1 MADTRPRPPAAPTP
15 PASGP
20 DGDGEALQTT
30 EHGVKVHEVRD
41 TTTEREFT
49 VQRRS
54 QTQMV
59 IRRFM
64 AHKLAVGSL
73 VVFVLVVIIS
83 LVGGRFWKYGYAD
96 ITDEFSSPP
105 SLEHPMGT
113 DDIGHDSLAQVLRG
127 AQKSVQVALMVA
139 LLATTLG
146 TVIGALAGYY
156 RGWVDS
162 ALMRFT
168 DLVLTIPSI
177 AILAVLASTVASQAG
192 NWFFIGLVLALL
204 QWTYIAR
211 VVRGTFLSL
220 REKEF
225 VEAAR
230 ALGASD
236 SRIMFRHLLPN
247 ASGSIIVNAT
257 ITVAIAILAVLASTV
272 ASQAGNWFFI
282 GLILALLQWTY
293 IARVVRGTFLSLREK
308 EFVEAA
314 RALGASDTRIMFRHL
329 LPNATGSI
337 IVNATVTVA
346 IAILLETALSFLGL
360 GIKPPDTSLGLL
372 VSTGQQAA
380 TTRPWLFYFPGLVI
394 IVIALTINF
403 VGDGLRDAF
412 DPTQTRVR
420 A

>member
-247 ASGSIIVNAT
+247 ATGSIIVNAT
-257 ITVAIAILAVLASTV
+257 ITVAIAIL
-272 ASQAGNWFFI
+272 
-282 GLILALLQWTY
+282 
-293 IARVVRGTFLSLREK
+293 
-308 EFVEAA
+308 
-314 RALGASDTRIMFRHL
+314 
-329 LPNATGSI
+329 
-337 IVNATVTVA
+337 
-346 IAILLETALSFLGL
+346 LETALSYLGL
-360 GIKPPDTSLGLL
+360 GIKAPDTSLGLL
-372 VSTGQQAA
+372 ISAGQQAA
-380 TTRPWLFYFPGLVI
+380 TTRPWLFYFPGII
-394 IVIALTINF
+394 IVIIALTINF
-403 VGDGLRDAF
+403 IGDGLRDAF

>member
-1 MADTRPRPPAAPTP
+1 MADTRPRQPAAEA
-15 PASGP
+15 PAGP
-20 DGDGEALQTT
+20 AGDGQDLQTT
-30 EHGVKVHEVRD
+30 EHGVQVHEVAE
-41 TTTEREFT
+41 TSTEREFT
-49 VQRRS
+49 VVRRS
-54 QTQMV
+54 QTQMI

-73 VVFVLVVIIS
+73 VVFLLVVVIS
-83 LVGGRFWKYGYAD
+83 LIGGRFWKYGYAD

-127 AQKSVQVALMVA
+127 AQKSVQVALMVSI
-139 LLATTLG
+139 LATTLG
-146 TVIGALAGYY
+146 AVIGALAGYY

-168 DLVLTIPSI
+168 DLVLTIP
-177 AILAVLASTVASQAG
+177 
-192 NWFFIGLVLALL
+192 
-204 QWTYIAR
+204 
-211 VVRGTFLSL
+211 
-220 REKEF
+220 
-225 VEAAR
+225 
-230 ALGASD
+230 
-236 SRIMFRHLLPN
+236 
-247 ASGSIIVNAT
+247 
-257 ITVAIAILAVLASTV
+257 AIAILAVLGATV
-272 ASQAGNWFFI
+272 ADQAGNWFFI

-337 IVNATVTVA
+337 IVNATITVA
-346 IAILLETALSFLGL
+346 VAILLETALSYLGL
-360 GIKPPDTSLGLL
+360 GIRPPDTSLGLL
-372 VSTGQQAA
+372 ISAGQQAA
-380 TTRPWLFYFPGLVI
+380 TTRPWLFYFPGLI
-394 IVIALTINF
+394 IIIIALTINF
-403 VGDGLRDAF
+403 IGDGLRDAF

>member
-1 MADTRPRPPAAPTP
+1 MADTRPRPPATESQPSADV
-15 PASGP
+15 A
-20 DGDGEALQTT
+20 GDGQRLQTT
-30 EHGVKVHEVRD
+30 EHGVKVHEVPS

-49 VQRRS
+49 VVRRS
-54 QTQMV
+54 QTQMI
-59 IRRFM
+59 IRRFL

-73 VVFVLVVIIS
+73 VVFLVVVIIS

-105 SLEHPMGT
+105 SLAHPMGT

-139 LLATTLG
+139 FLATAIG

-177 AILAVLASTVASQAG
+177 AILAVLASTVAS
-192 NWFFIGLVLALL
+192 
-204 QWTYIAR
+204 
-211 VVRGTFLSL
+211 
-220 REKEF
+220 E
-225 VEAAR
+225 
-230 ALGASD
+230 
-236 SRIMFRHLLPN
+236 
-247 ASGSIIVNAT
+247 
-257 ITVAIAILAVLASTV
+257 
-272 ASQAGNWFFI
+272 AGNWFFI

-346 IAILLETALSFLGL
+346 IAILLETSLSFLGL

>member
-1 MADTRPRPPAAPTP
+1 MADTRPRPPETR
-15 PASGP
+15 STVEETGN
-20 DGDGEALQTT
+20 GQELQTT
-30 EHGVKVHEVRD
+30 EHGVQVHEVSQ

-49 VQRRS
+49 VVRRS
-54 QTQMV
+54 QTQMI

-73 VVFVLVVIIS
+73 VVFLLVVVVS
-83 LVGGRFWKYGYAD
+83 LIGGRFWKYGYAD

-113 DDIGHDSLAQVLRG
+113 DDIGHDSFAQVLRG

-139 LLATTLG
+139 FLATTIG
-146 TVIGALAGYY
+146 AVIGALAGYY

-177 AILAVLASTVASQAG
+177 AILAVLAATVTEQAG

-204 QWTYIAR
+204 LWVYIAR

-236 SRIMFRHLLPN
+236 ARIMFRHLLPN
-247 ASGSIIVNAT
+247 AAGS
-257 ITVAIAILAVLASTV
+257 L
-272 ASQAGNWFFI
+272 
-282 GLILALLQWTY
+282 
-293 IARVVRGTFLSLREK
+293 
-308 EFVEAA
+308 
-314 RALGASDTRIMFRHL
+314 
-329 LPNATGSI
+329 
-337 IVNATVTVA
+337 IVNATVMVS
-346 IAILLETALSFLGL
+346 IAILTETALSFLGL
-360 GIKPPDTSLGLL
+360 GIRPPDTSLGLL

-394 IVIALTINF
+394 IIIALTINF

>member
-1 MADTRPRPPAAPTP
+1 MADTRPRPPATQAESTTEP
-15 PASGP
+15 G
-20 DGDGEALQTT
+20 GDGQGLQTT
-30 EHGVKVHEVRD
+30 EHGVQVHEVAA

-49 VQRRS
+49 VVRRS
-54 QTQMV
+54 QTQMI

-73 VVFVLVVIIS
+73 VVFLLLVIIS
-83 LVGGRFWKYGYAD
+83 LIGGRFWKYGYAD
-96 ITDEFSSPP
+96 ITDQFSTPP

-113 DDIGHDSLAQVLRG
+113 DDIGHDTLAQVLRG
-127 AQKSVQVALMVA
+127 SQKSVQVALMVA
-139 LLATTLG
+139 ILATVVG
-146 TVIGALAGYY
+146 AVIGALAGYY

-168 DLVLTIPSI
+168 DLILTIPAI
-177 AILAVLASTVASQAG
+177 AILAVLASVVASEAG
-192 NWFFIGLVLALL
+192 NWFFIGLV
-204 QWTYIAR
+204 
-211 VVRGTFLSL
+211 
-220 REKEF
+220 
-225 VEAAR
+225 
-230 ALGASD
+230 
-236 SRIMFRHLLPN
+236 
-247 ASGSIIVNAT
+247 
-257 ITVAIAILAVLASTV
+257 
-272 ASQAGNWFFI
+272 
-282 GLILALLQWTY
+282 LALLQWTY

-346 IAILLETALSFLGL
+346 VAILTETALSYLGL

-372 VSTGQQAA
+372 ISTGQQAA
-380 TTRPWLFYFPGLVI
+380 TTRPWLFYFPGLI
-394 IVIALTINF
+394 IVIIALTINF
-403 VGDGLRDAF
+403 IGDGLRDAF

>member
-1 MADTRPRPPAAPTP
+1 MADTRPRPPATQPSTD
-15 PASGP
+15 PA
-20 DGDGEALQTT
+20 GDGQALQTT
-30 EHGVKVHEVRD
+30 EHGVQVHDVRS

-49 VQRRS
+49 VVRRS

-73 VVFVLVVIIS
+73 VVFLLVVIIS
-83 LVGGRFWKYGYAD
+83 LIGGRFWKYGYAD
-96 ITDEFSSPP
+96 ITDQFSSPP

-113 DDIGHDSLAQVLRG
+113 DDIGHDTLAQVLRG
-127 AQKSVQVALMVA
+127 SQKSVQVALMVA
-139 LLATTLG
+139 ILATVIG
-146 TVIGALAGYY
+146 AVIGALAGYY

-168 DLVLTIPSI
+168 DLILTIPAI
-177 AILAVLASTVASQAG
+177 AILAVLASVVASEAG
-192 NWFFIGLVLALL
+192 NWFFIGLV
-204 QWTYIAR
+204 
-211 VVRGTFLSL
+211 
-220 REKEF
+220 
-225 VEAAR
+225 
-230 ALGASD
+230 
-236 SRIMFRHLLPN
+236 
-247 ASGSIIVNAT
+247 
-257 ITVAIAILAVLASTV
+257 
-272 ASQAGNWFFI
+272 
-282 GLILALLQWTY
+282 LALLQWTY

-337 IVNATVTVA
+337 IVNATITVA
-346 IAILLETALSFLGL
+346 VAILTETALSYLGL

-372 VSTGQQAA
+372 ISTGQQAA
-380 TTRPWLFYFPGLVI
+380 TTRPWLFYFPGLI
-394 IVIALTINF
+394 IVIIALTINF
-403 VGDGLRDAF
+403 IGDGLRDAF

>member
-1 MADTRPRPPAAPTP
+1 MADTRPRPPATQRP
-15 PASGP
+15 PDAAGDEP
-20 DGDGEALQTT
+20 DLQRT
-30 EHGVKVHEVRD
+30 EHGVQVHEVPA

-49 VQRRS
+49 IKRRS

-73 VVFVLVVIIS
+73 AVFLLVVVIS
-83 LVGGRFWKYGYAD
+83 LIGGRFWKYGYAD

-105 SLEHPMGT
+105 SLTHPMGT
-113 DDIGHDSLAQVLRG
+113 DDIGHDTLAQVLRG

-139 LLATTLG
+139 ILATTIG
-146 TVIGALAGYY
+146 AVIGALAGYY

-177 AILAVLASTVASQAG
+177 AILAVLAATLADKAG
-192 NWFFIGLVLALL
+192 NWFFIGLV
-204 QWTYIAR
+204 
-211 VVRGTFLSL
+211 
-220 REKEF
+220 
-225 VEAAR
+225 
-230 ALGASD
+230 
-236 SRIMFRHLLPN
+236 
-247 ASGSIIVNAT
+247 
-257 ITVAIAILAVLASTV
+257 
-272 ASQAGNWFFI
+272 
-282 GLILALLQWTY
+282 LALLQWTY

-346 IAILLETALSFLGL
+346 IAILLETALSYLGL

-372 VSTGQQAA
+372 VATGQQAA
-380 TTRPWLFYFPGLVI
+380 TTRPWLFYFPGVI
-394 IVIALTINF
+394 IVIVALTINF

>member
-1 MADTRPRPPAAPTP
+1 MADTRPRPPATQPPTDP
-15 PASGP
+15 G
-20 DGDGEALQTT
+20 GDKALLTT
-30 EHGVKVHEVRD
+30 EHGVQVHEVPS

-49 VQRRS
+49 VVRRS

-73 VVFVLVVIIS
+73 VVFLLVVIIS
-83 LVGGRFWKYGYAD
+83 LIGGRFWKYGYAD
-96 ITDEFSSPP
+96 ITDQFSTPP

-113 DDIGHDSLAQVLRG
+113 DDIGHDTLAQVLRG
-127 AQKSVQVALMVA
+127 SQKSVQVALMVA
-139 LLATTLG
+139 ILATVIG
-146 TVIGALAGYY
+146 AVIGALAGYY

-168 DLVLTIPSI
+168 DLILTIPAI
-177 AILAVLASTVASQAG
+177 AILAVLASVVASEAG
-192 NWFFIGLVLALL
+192 NWFFIGLV
-204 QWTYIAR
+204 
-211 VVRGTFLSL
+211 
-220 REKEF
+220 
-225 VEAAR
+225 
-230 ALGASD
+230 
-236 SRIMFRHLLPN
+236 
-247 ASGSIIVNAT
+247 
-257 ITVAIAILAVLASTV
+257 
-272 ASQAGNWFFI
+272 
-282 GLILALLQWTY
+282 LALLQWTY

-337 IVNATVTVA
+337 IVNATITVA
-346 IAILLETALSFLGL
+346 VAILVETALSYLGL

-372 VSTGQQAA
+372 ISTGQQAA
-380 TTRPWLFYFPGLVI
+380 TTRPWLFYFPGLI
-394 IVIALTINF
+394 IVIIALTINF
-403 VGDGLRDAF
+403 IGDGLRDAF

>member
-1 MADTRPRPPAAPTP
+1 MADTRPRPPATQTP
-15 PASGP
+15 PTTDPG
-20 DGDGEALQTT
+20 GDGQLQTT
-30 EHGVKVHEVRD
+30 EHGVHVHEVPA

-49 VQRRS
+49 VVRRS
-54 QTQMV
+54 QTQMI
-59 IRRFM
+59 IRRFL

-73 VVFVLVVIIS
+73 VVFLVVVIIS

-96 ITDEFSSPP
+96 ITDQFSSPP
-105 SLEHPMGT
+105 SLAHPMGT

-127 AQKSVQVALMVA
+127 SQKSVQVALMVA
-139 LLATTLG
+139 FLATAIG

-168 DLVLTIPSI
+168 DLVLTIPS
-177 AILAVLASTVASQAG
+177 
-192 NWFFIGLVLALL
+192 
-204 QWTYIAR
+204 
-211 VVRGTFLSL
+211 
-220 REKEF
+220 
-225 VEAAR
+225 
-230 ALGASD
+230 
-236 SRIMFRHLLPN
+236 
-247 ASGSIIVNAT
+247 
-257 ITVAIAILAVLASTV
+257 IAILAVLASTV

-360 GIKPPDTSLGLL
+360 GIRPPDTSLGLL

>member
-1 MADTRPRPPAAPTP
+1 MADTRPRPPATESQPSADV
-15 PASGP
+15 AS
-20 DGDGEALQTT
+20 DGQRLQTT
-30 EHGVKVHEVRD
+30 EHGVKVHEVPS

-49 VQRRS
+49 VVRRS
-54 QTQMV
+54 QTQMI
-59 IRRFM
+59 IRRFL

-73 VVFVLVVIIS
+73 VVFLVVVIIS

-96 ITDEFSSPP
+96 ITDQFSSPP
-105 SLEHPMGT
+105 SLAHPMGT

-127 AQKSVQVALMVA
+127 SQKSVQVALMVA
-139 LLATTLG
+139 FLATAIG

-177 AILAVLASTVASQAG
+177 AILAVLASTV
-192 NWFFIGLVLALL
+192 
-204 QWTYIAR
+204 
-211 VVRGTFLSL
+211 
-220 REKEF
+220 
-225 VEAAR
+225 
-230 ALGASD
+230 
-236 SRIMFRHLLPN
+236 
-247 ASGSIIVNAT
+247 
-257 ITVAIAILAVLASTV
+257 
-272 ASQAGNWFFI
+272 
-282 GLILALLQWTY
+282 ALLQWTY

>member
-257 ITVAIAILAVLASTV
+257 ITVAIAIL
-272 ASQAGNWFFI
+272 
-282 GLILALLQWTY
+282 
-293 IARVVRGTFLSLREK
+293 
-308 EFVEAA
+308 
-314 RALGASDTRIMFRHL
+314 
-329 LPNATGSI
+329 
-337 IVNATVTVA
+337 
-346 IAILLETALSFLGL
+346 LETALSYLGL
-360 GIKPPDTSLGLL
+360 GIKAPDTSLGLL
-372 VSTGQQAA
+372 ISAGQQAA
-380 TTRPWLFYFPGLVI
+380 TTRPWLFYFPGII
-394 IVIALTINF
+394 IVIIALTINF
-403 VGDGLRDAF
+403 IGDGLRDAF

>member
-1 MADTRPRPPAAPTP
+1 MADTRPRPPATPTDN
-15 PASGP
+15 G
-20 DGDGEALQTT
+20 GDGQALETT
-30 EHGVKVHEVRD
+30 EHGVKVHEVQA

-49 VQRRS
+49 VVRRS
-54 QTQMV
+54 QSQMV

-73 VVFVLVVIIS
+73 VVFVLVVIVS
-83 LVGGRFWKYGYAD
+83 LIGGRFWKYGYAD
-96 ITDEFSSPP
+96 ITDQFSSPP

-139 LLATTLG
+139 ILATTIGAL
-146 TVIGALAGYY
+146 IGALAGYY

-236 SRIMFRHLLPN
+236 
-247 ASGSIIVNAT
+247 
-257 ITVAIAILAVLASTV
+257 
-272 ASQAGNWFFI
+272 
-282 GLILALLQWTY
+282 
-293 IARVVRGTFLSLREK
+293 
-308 EFVEAA
+308 
-314 RALGASDTRIMFRHL
+314 TRIMFKHL

-337 IVNATVTVA
+337 IVNATITVA
-346 IAILLETALSFLGL
+346 VAILVETALSYLGL
-360 GIKPPDTSLGLL
+360 GIRPPDTSLGLL
-372 VSTGQQAA
+372 ISTGQQAA
-380 TTRPWLFYFPGLVI
+380 TTRPWLFYFPGLI
-394 IVIALTINF
+394 IVIIALTINF
-403 VGDGLRDAF
+403 IGDGLRDAF

>member
-1 MADTRPRPPAAPTP
+1 MADTRPRPPETRPAAGTT
-15 PASGP
+15 
-20 DGDGEALQTT
+20 GDGQDLQTT
-30 EHGVKVHEVRD
+30 EHGVQVHEVPQ
-41 TTTEREFT
+41 TTAEREFT
-49 VQRRS
+49 VVRRS

-73 VVFVLVVIIS
+73 VVFTLVVIVS
-83 LVGGRFWKYGYAD
+83 LIGGRFWKYNYAD

-105 SLEHPMGT
+105 SLAHPMGT

-127 AQKSVQVALMVA
+127 AQKSVQVALLVA
-139 LLATTLG
+139 FLSTTVG
-146 TVIGALAGYY
+146 AVIGALAGYY

-168 DLVLTIPSI
+168 DLILTIPSI
-177 AILAVLASTVASQAG
+177 AILAVLAATLADKAG
-192 NWFFIGLVLALL
+192 NWFFVGVVLALL
-204 QWTYIAR
+204 LWTYIAR

-236 SRIMFRHLLPN
+236 
-247 ASGSIIVNAT
+247 A
-257 ITVAIAILAVLASTV
+257 
-272 ASQAGNWFFI
+272 
-282 GLILALLQWTY
+282 
-293 IARVVRGTFLSLREK
+293 
-308 EFVEAA
+308 
-314 RALGASDTRIMFRHL
+314 RIMFRHL

-337 IVNATVTVA
+337 IVNATVMVSVA
-346 IAILLETALSFLGL
+346 ILTETALSYLGL
-360 GIKPPDTSLGLL
+360 GIKAPDTSLGLL
-372 VSTGQQAA
+372 ISTGQQAA
-380 TTRPWLFYFPGLVI
+380 QTRPWLFYFPGLMI
-394 IVIALTINF
+394 IIIALTINF

>member
-1 MADTRPRPPAAPTP
+1 MADTRPRPPETR
-15 PASGP
+15 STIEETGN
-20 DGDGEALQTT
+20 GQELQTT
-30 EHGVKVHEVRD
+30 EHGVQVHEVPQ

-49 VQRRS
+49 VVRRS

-73 VVFVLVVIIS
+73 VVFLLVVVVS
-83 LVGGRFWKYGYAD
+83 LIGGRFWKYGYAD

-113 DDIGHDSLAQVLRG
+113 DDIGHDSFAQVLRG

-139 LLATTLG
+139 FLATTIG
-146 TVIGALAGYY
+146 AVIGALAGYY

-177 AILAVLASTVASQAG
+177 AILAVLAATVSEQAG

-204 QWTYIAR
+204 LWVYIAR

-236 SRIMFRHLLPN
+236 ARIMFRHLLPN
-247 ASGSIIVNAT
+247 AAGS
-257 ITVAIAILAVLASTV
+257 L
-272 ASQAGNWFFI
+272 
-282 GLILALLQWTY
+282 
-293 IARVVRGTFLSLREK
+293 
-308 EFVEAA
+308 
-314 RALGASDTRIMFRHL
+314 
-329 LPNATGSI
+329 
-337 IVNATVTVA
+337 IVNATVMVS
-346 IAILLETALSFLGL
+346 IAILTETALSFLGL
-360 GIKPPDTSLGLL
+360 GIRPPDTSLGLL

-394 IVIALTINF
+394 IIIALTINF

>member
-1 MADTRPRPPAAPTP
+1 MADTRPRPPATPTDD
-15 PASGP
+15 G
-20 DGDGEALQTT
+20 GDGQALETT
-30 EHGVKVHEVRD
+30 EHGVKVHEVPA

-49 VQRRS
+49 VVRRS
-54 QTQMV
+54 QSQMV

-73 VVFVLVVIIS
+73 VVFVLVVIVS
-83 LVGGRFWKYGYAD
+83 LIGGRFWKYGYAD
-96 ITDEFSSPP
+96 ITDQFSSPP

-139 LLATTLG
+139 ILATTIGAL
-146 TVIGALAGYY
+146 IGALAGYY

-236 SRIMFRHLLPN
+236 
-247 ASGSIIVNAT
+247 
-257 ITVAIAILAVLASTV
+257 
-272 ASQAGNWFFI
+272 
-282 GLILALLQWTY
+282 
-293 IARVVRGTFLSLREK
+293 
-308 EFVEAA
+308 
-314 RALGASDTRIMFRHL
+314 TRIMFKHL

-337 IVNATVTVA
+337 IVNATITVA
-346 IAILLETALSFLGL
+346 VAILIETALSYLGL
-360 GIKPPDTSLGLL
+360 GIRPPDTSLGLL
-372 VSTGQQAA
+372 ISAGQQAA
-380 TTRPWLFYFPGLVI
+380 TTRPWLFYFPGLI
-394 IVIALTINF
+394 IVIIALTINF
-403 VGDGLRDAF
+403 IGDGLRDAF

>member
-1 MADTRPRPPAAPTP
+1 MADTRPRPPETR
-15 PASGP
+15 STIEETGN
-20 DGDGEALQTT
+20 GQELQTT
-30 EHGVKVHEVRD
+30 EHGVQVHEVPQ

-49 VQRRS
+49 VVRRS

-73 VVFVLVVIIS
+73 VVFLLVVVVS
-83 LVGGRFWKYGYAD
+83 LIGGRFWKYGYAD

-113 DDIGHDSLAQVLRG
+113 DDIGHDSFAQVLRG

-139 LLATTLG
+139 FLATTIG
-146 TVIGALAGYY
+146 AVIGALAGYY

-177 AILAVLASTVASQAG
+177 AILAVLAATVSEQAG

-204 QWTYIAR
+204 LWVYIAR

-236 SRIMFRHLLPN
+236 ARIMFRHLLPN
-247 ASGSIIVNAT
+247 AAGS
-257 ITVAIAILAVLASTV
+257 L
-272 ASQAGNWFFI
+272 
-282 GLILALLQWTY
+282 
-293 IARVVRGTFLSLREK
+293 
-308 EFVEAA
+308 
-314 RALGASDTRIMFRHL
+314 
-329 LPNATGSI
+329 
-337 IVNATVTVA
+337 IVNATVMVS
-346 IAILLETALSFLGL
+346 IAILTETALSFLGL
-360 GIKPPDTSLGLL
+360 GIRPPYTSLGLL
-372 VSTGQQAA
+372 LSTGQQAA

-394 IVIALTINF
+394 IIIALTINF

>member
-1 MADTRPRPPAAPTP
+1 MADTRPRPPAAQTQPS
-15 PASGP
+15 A
-20 DGDGEALQTT
+20 DAAGDAPRLQTT
-30 EHGVKVHEVRD
+30 EHGVQVHEVPS

-49 VQRRS
+49 VVRRS
-54 QTQMV
+54 QTQMI

-73 VVFVLVVIIS
+73 VVFLLVVIIS

-96 ITDEFSSPP
+96 ITEEFSSPP
-105 SLEHPMGT
+105 SLQHPMGT
-113 DDIGHDSLAQVLRG
+113 DGIGHDTLAQVLRG

-139 LLATTLG
+139 LLATTIG
-146 TVIGALAGYY
+146 AVIGAVAGYY

-236 SRIMFRHLLPN
+236 
-247 ASGSIIVNAT
+247 A
-257 ITVAIAILAVLASTV
+257 
-272 ASQAGNWFFI
+272 
-282 GLILALLQWTY
+282 
-293 IARVVRGTFLSLREK
+293 
-308 EFVEAA
+308 
-314 RALGASDTRIMFRHL
+314 RIMFRHL

-337 IVNATVTVA
+337 IVNATITVA
-346 IAILLETALSFLGL
+346 IAILLESALSFLGL

-394 IVIALTINF
+394 IIIALTINF